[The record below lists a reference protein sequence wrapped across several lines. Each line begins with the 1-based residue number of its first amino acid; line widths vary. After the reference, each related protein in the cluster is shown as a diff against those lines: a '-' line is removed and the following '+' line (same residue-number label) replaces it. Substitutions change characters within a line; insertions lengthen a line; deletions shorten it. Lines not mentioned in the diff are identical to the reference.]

1 MITVDNR
8 EKKLIKELEKRKVP
22 FEVQVLPVGDMVSGD
37 TVIERK
43 EINDFFSSM
52 GSHLTNQMFDM
63 AQYPVKI
70 LIIEGY
76 FDKLNSFE
84 KVKIP
89 SFTGMVAR
97 LARQGITVIHVKDI
111 PTFITVSLSIFD
123 KTKKL
128 PSDFRIIKRKKEY
141 VQEILRAS
149 APRIKQK
156 DIDALLKQF
165 GCPLKVAQASQ
176 KELIQIKGIGPK
188 IAERIY
194 NNFRNIKEKEEDV

>member
-1 MITVDNR
+1 MKNLTIVVDIR
-8 EKKLIKELEKRKVP
+8 EKKIISELKKRKVS
-22 FEVQVLPVGDMVSGD
+22 FEVQVLPIGDMVSGD

-43 EINDFFSSM
+43 EINDFFASM
-52 GSHLTNQMFDM
+52 GPHLTNQYFDM
-63 AQYPVKI
+63 AQYPIKF

-76 FDKLNSFE
+76 FEKLNSFE

-89 SFTGMVAR
+89 NFSGMLAR
-97 LARQGITVIHVKDI
+97 LARQNITVIHVKDI

-149 APRIKQK
+149 APRIKQN
-156 DIDALLKQF
+156 DIEALLKEF
-165 GCPLKVAQASQ
+165 DSPLGVALATEQEMM
-176 KELIQIKGIGPK
+176 KIKGIGST
-188 IAERIY
+188 IAGRIY
-194 NNFRNIKEKEEDV
+194 RNFRNVKE

>member
-1 MITVDNR
+1 MIVVDIR
-8 EKKLIKELEKRKVP
+8 EKKLIKELEKRKVS
-22 FEVQVLPVGDMVSGD
+22 FEIQVLPVGDMVSGD

-43 EINDFFSSM
+43 EINDFFGSM
-52 GSHLTNQMFDM
+52 GPHLTNQYMEM
-63 AQYPVKI
+63 EQYPQRF

-76 FDKLNSFE
+76 FEKLNPFE

-89 SFTGMVAR
+89 NFSGMLAR
-97 LARQGITVIHVKDI
+97 LARQNITVIHVKDI
-111 PTFITVSLSIFD
+111 PTFITVSLSIFN

-156 DIDALLKQF
+156 DIEALLKQF
-165 GCPLKVAQASQ
+165 GSPLGVAFATQE
-176 KELIQIKGIGPK
+176 ELKAIKGIGPK

-194 NNFRNIKEKEEDV
+194 KNFRNIKNV

>member
-1 MITVDNR
+1 MIVVDNR
-8 EKKLIKELEKRKVP
+8 EKKLIKELKKRKVP
-22 FEVQVLPVGDMVSGD
+22 FEIQVLPVGDMVSGD

-43 EINDFFSSM
+43 EINDFFGSM
-52 GSHLTNQMFDM
+52 GPHLTNQYMEM
-63 AQYPVKI
+63 EQYPQRF

-76 FDKLNSFE
+76 FEKLNPFE

-89 SFTGMVAR
+89 YFAGMVAR
-97 LARQGITVIHVKDI
+97 LAKQNITVIHVKDI

-128 PSDFRIIKRKKEY
+128 PSDFRIVKRKKNS
-141 VQEILRAS
+141 VQGILRES

-156 DIDALLKQF
+156 DIEALLKQF
-165 GCPLKVAQASQ
+165 GSPLGVALATQE
-176 KELIQIKGIGPK
+176 ELKAIKGIGPK

-194 NNFRNIKEKEEDV
+194 KNFRNIKND